1 MGDQCK
7 CSFAIRMV
15 GDGCRH
21 CQPQTYIDALELQAK
36 DYQEY
41 TDGLVEQLDSAIKTL
56 RRARLA
62 LAAAA
67 SRMPEFDSDYQQVDS
82 FILLHDTNKR
92 GA

>member
-1 MGDQCK
+1 MADQCK
-7 CSFAIRMV
+7 CSFAIRMT
-15 GDGCRH
+15 GDGCRY
-21 CQPQTYIDALELQAK
+21 CQPQTYIDHLEMAAE

-41 TDGLVEQLDSAIKTL
+41 TDGLVEQRDSAIKAL

-92 GA
+92 G